1 MIEGALP
8 MPTGHVT
15 RHPANWL
22 PAMRGTMIRLV
33 PAMLAWEIVQLPLYT
48 LWRDGTAWELAFAV
62 LHCTAGD
69 ALIALATLSW
79 ALVIVGAPQWPER
92 AFGRVLAA
100 TVVIGLAYTVYSE
113 WLNVEIR
120 RSWAYAGAMPVLPIL
135 GTGAGPLL
143 QWAVLPPLALA
154 GARRALREQAA
165 KP

>member
-69 ALIALATLSW
+69 ALIALAALSW
-79 ALVIVGAPQWPER
+79 ALVIVAAPQWPEQG
-92 AFGRVLAA
+92 FGRVLAA
-100 TVVIGLAYTVYSE
+100 TVVIGLVYTAYSE

-120 RSWAYAGAMPVLPIL
+120 GSWAYAAAMPRLPIL
-135 GTGAGPLL
+135 GTGVGPLL
-143 QWAVLPPLALA
+143 QWALLPPLALA